1 MFLTVSLQNQK
12 IALGWAWMGI
22 KWLELCNL
30 CFFLFKHLLSVPLP
44 LKLTVKWFRAKSIC
58 DG

>member
-30 CFFLFKHLLSVPLP
+30 CFFSVQ
-44 LKLTVKWFRAKSIC
+44 TFTISSFTFEIDREMV
-58 DG
+58 